1 MYTDDVFIQK
11 RWTTISILSLVQPAK
26 AFLLLRGVSML
37 FIFIKEPNNRDWTL
51 HYYSV
56 SFLPLETNHI
66 VAWWE
71 VWFQTGS
78 VSIWS
83 DLNAQLKVTGPSSRG
98 LWELQDTSYLRMDP
112 KVPDL
117 QTYIRQP
124 FNLLSIRRALSEQGK
139 TWFDLILFLFVL
151 IGSILSAQA
160 SQYTGTAIRQFPSV

>member
-1 MYTDDVFIQK
+1 MYTNDVFIQK
-11 RWTTISILSLVQPAK
+11 RWTTVSILSLVPPAK
-26 AFLLLRGVSML
+26 AFLLLRGASVL

-66 VAWWE
+66 LAWWE

-78 VSIWS
+78 ASIWS
-83 DLNAQLKVTGPSSRG
+83 DLNAELKVTGPSSGG
-98 LWELQDTSYLRMDP
+98 LAGLQDTSYLRMDP

-139 TWFDLILFLFVL
+139 TWFDLMLFLLIL

-160 SQYTGTAIRQFPSV
+160 SQYTGMAIRQFPSV